1 GVISMNMHKMKVEE
15 VKDRASTI
23 TVMKRIAK
31 ASHNRSFV
39 LGQSS
44 SRGHIIFVIQ
54 LSQTFILNNTS
65 VSQMKS
71 ELTIVDMAGHQI
83 DGVKEDKHSIGK
95 ENIEQYKKKML
106 CSLET
111 SCIIA
116 NLVIFRDFIKSII
129 NQTIFKNILKNEWQK
144 HLISSISKASS
155 ASIVFSL
162 LPSSDESKTTDEI
175 LAFSRTI
182 KDVFIIPKQI
192 KIETVVL
199 NERISKTTDNDGI
212 FDKNA
217 VGQEKIAA
225 KKPSAQ
231 IEKEKVQI

>member
-1 GVISMNMHKMKVEE
+1 
-15 VKDRASTI
+15 
-23 TVMKRIAK
+23 
-31 ASHNRSFV
+31 
-39 LGQSS
+39 
-44 SRGHIIFVIQ
+44 
-54 LSQTFILNNTS
+54 
-65 VSQMKS
+65 MKS

-144 HLISSISKASS
+144 HLISSIN
-155 ASIVFSL
+155 
-162 LPSSDESKTTDEI
+162 
-175 LAFSRTI
+175 
-182 KDVFIIPKQI
+182 VFIIPKQI

-217 VGQEKIAA
+217 VGQEKVMEKDWERNENMKEKGVEKIAA
-225 KKPSAQ
+225 KEPSAQ
-231 IEKEKVQI
+231 IEKEK